1 MWKEIPD
8 YEGLYEINE
17 YGQVRSMK
25 TGKIKIT
32 RQPDEYYLYPY
43 IILYKNAQQKK
54 FGIHQLVAR
63 TFIPNPDNLPVVMH
77 KDNNK
82 LNPHVSNLKWG
93 TVIENVHDAI
103 KDGLSGIK
111 NKQPYQIYDE
121 ERNVRAECTGYRDV
135 IDKVGYGTKAMF
147 VYALREN
154 SKFKYGEFKGCK
166 VRKVIKGVI
175 YDD

>member
-1 MWKEIPD
+1 MWKEIPG

-17 YGQVRSMK
+17 YGEVRSMK
-25 TGKIKIT
+25 TGKIKVT
-32 RQPDEYYLYPY
+32 RQPDEYYMYPY
-43 IILYKNAQQKK
+43 IILYKDAKQKK

-82 LNPHVSNLKWG
+82 LNPHVDNLKYG

-103 KDGLSGIK
+103 NDGLVKRK
-111 NKQPYQIYDE
+111 NYEQYQIYNGHN
-121 ERNVRAECTGYRDV
+121 NVMQECNGYRDV

-154 SKFKYGEFKGCK
+154 SEFKYGEFKGCK
-166 VRKVIKGVI
+166 LRKVIKGVT
-175 YDD
+175 YDN